1 MKKTLAEI
9 LAENTDEIIRQA
21 TAINKLIENSKKAGV
36 KWPEITSDVICPHCG
51 EVIDDEDLQ
60 DMGDIGCPSCRKTF
74 NVEDFICPH
83 CDGTGCFLCR
93 NTGEVNPFD
102 LGYDE
107 LGAEAD
113 REEN

>member
-36 KWPEITSDVICPHCG
+36 KWPEITSDVICPHC
-51 EVIDDEDLQ
+51 
-60 DMGDIGCPSCRKTF
+60 
-74 NVEDFICPH
+74 
-83 CDGTGCFLCR
+83 DGTGCFLCR